1 MTNGTKNIEE
11 VFPCKIPSRLKNA
24 SVTALS
30 VNLDARSMSV
40 CLLLPQIIPYREIA
54 RFQSSLTFYY
64 SLRTCDLSVRYENA
78 GLDSSLLEEYKQNL
92 IDHLS
97 ENDPILSFLFSESEW
112 ALLNDSIT
120 ITLHHGGIELCQ
132 SAQVEKRMAQLIQTE
147 LRVNAKVSVLE
158 GEVKNTASEPESF
171 VPISVA
177 KTTKEKKPTATS
189 SGKALYGKPFTGS
202 AVSAK
207 EVNGDSGTVIV
218 EGELFAPDTRETK
231 NGGMI
236 ATFNLTDRKSSIA
249 CKIFLRSK
257 DDFVP
262 LKGSLKEGNFLRI
275 RGSAEYDRYA
285 QDNVI
290 KVRDIMPLD
299 HEMREDNAPE
309 KRAELHLHTQFS
321 AMDGVSSPKSLIM
334 QAAAW
339 GHKAIGITDHG
350 VVQAFPDA
358 YKAQKAA
365 AEAGHEIKVLYGVEA
380 YLYDNDLDDEL
391 VVFDIETTGL
401 SADADEIIEI
411 GAVKVENGAIT
422 DRFSSFVNPNIAID
436 PRITELTGIT
446 DEMVKNAPTIN
457 TVLPRFFEFV
467 GDNAVLAHNAA
478 FDVGFICA
486 AAKRQGLSFRNL
498 VLDTLKISRY
508 LFPNER
514 VHKLDAVAR
523 RLGIDNPNHHRAV
536 NDAEVAAEIWFSFI
550 PMLRSRDF
558 VDIESVIDLV
568 PGRIEEKLGRSYH
581 TIIYA
586 KSLKGLFNLY
596 KIISASHLYYFKRF
610 PRVPKKLLARYRE
623 DLLVGSACEAGE
635 LFRAILNRSSDQKI
649 EEIAKLYDYFEIQP
663 LGNNEFL
670 IRDPKFP
677 QITSKKDLEDLNLA
691 IVRLGEKLR
700 KPVVA
705 TCDVH
710 FLNAED
716 EVYRRILMHGKG
728 FADADFQAPLYLRT
742 TDEMLREF
750 YYLTPEKA
758 KEVVITNPNKIADL
772 FESYSPVKDGTYPPS
787 IENSAEDLERLCKE
801 KAHRLYGDPLPPFI
815 EERMN
820 KELQPIIRQGYDVMY
835 MTAQKLVQDSNEHGY
850 LVGSRGSVG
859 SSFAAFL
866 SGITEVNSLP
876 AHYVCPKCKYLEFP
890 KVAPGQ
896 SGCDMEDKVCPEC
909 GQLLSK
915 EGHDIPFET
924 FLGFNADKAPDI
936 DLNFSGEYQAE
947 AHKYTEFLFGKGY
960 TFKAGTIGTI
970 AEKTAFGFV
979 KKYCEDHS
987 LILPKAE
994 MERLSRGCTG
1004 VKRTTGQHPG
1014 GIIVLPKGR
1023 DIHEFTPV
1031 QHPADDMKSDII
1043 TTHFDYHS
1051 IHDNLL
1057 KLDILGH
1064 DDPTM
1069 IRMLENITGLDATTI
1084 PLDDKDTMSLFT
1096 GTEALGVTPEDI
1108 DSPVGSYAVPEFG
1121 THFVRQMLVDTKP
1134 TKFSELVR
1142 ISGLSHGTDVWT
1154 GNAQDLIRSGICTLS
1169 ECICTRDDI
1178 MAYLI
1183 SKEMEPGLSF
1193 KIMESV
1199 RKGKGLTPEWEEAMK
1214 AHDVP
1219 DWYIASCKKI
1229 KYMFPKAHAVAYVTM
1244 GFRVAYFKV
1253 HHPMAFYRA
1262 YFTVRAD
1269 EFNYETMAK
1278 GIDTAKAALASL
1290 QGIGKLNQKQQSTQ
1304 TILEVVIEMYARGFT
1319 FLPID
1324 LYESDAKDFLEK
1336 DGKILPP
1343 FNSLPGLGLSA
1354 AQSIVAARQKGAFS
1368 SVEDLRIRARIS
1380 SAVIDLL
1387 SDNGCL
1393 NSLPNSDQ
1401 LDMFG

>member
-1 MTNGTKNIEE
+1 MTNGSKNIEE
-11 VFPCKIPSRLKNA
+11 VFPCKIPSALKNA
-24 SVTALS
+24 SVAHLT
-30 VNLDARSMSV
+30 VNLDRRDMCV
-40 CLLLPQIIPYREIA
+40 RLVLPQIIPYAEIV
-54 RFQSSLTFYY
+54 RFKTTLTFYY
-64 SLRTCDLSVRYENA
+64 RLQSCDLSVHYENS
-78 GLDSSLLEEYKQNL
+78 GLDEQL
-92 IDHLS
+92 LS
-97 ENDPILSFLFSESEW
+97 EYRPNLLSHISEDEPILHFLFSDSEW
-112 ALLNDSIT
+112 KSDGAEIT
-120 ITLHHGGIELCQ
+120 VTLHNGGMSLVSFPQLTSRMEGLFQSELGIGVRIHI
-132 SAQVEKRMAQLIQTE
+132 SEGE
-147 LRVNAKVSVLE
+147 LRNEVLVLTDVPVNAPPTPKP
-158 GEVKNTASEPESF
+158 VKKSASGPAIYGNSF
-171 VPISVA
+171 TGAPISTKDVA
-177 KTTKEKKPTATS
+177 S
-189 SGKALYGKPFTGS
+189 
-202 AVSAK
+202 
-207 EVNGDSGTVIV
+207 DSGTVIL
-218 EGELFAPDTRETK
+218 EGEVFRPDARETK
-231 NGGMI
+231 KGGMI
-236 ATFNLTDRKSSIA
+236 VTFNLTDRKSSVS
-249 CKIFLRSK
+249 CKIFLRNK
-257 DDFVP
+257 DDYSP
-262 LKGSLKEGNFLRI
+262 LKAALKDGAYVRLR
-275 RGSAEYDRYA
+275 GTAEYDRYE

-290 KVRDIMPLD
+290 RVRDILPAS
-299 HEMREDNAPE
+299 HTEREDTADE
-309 KRAELHLHTQFS
+309 KRVEMHLHTQFS
-321 AMDGVSSPKSLIM
+321 SMDGVSSPMSLIL

-339 GHKAIGITDHG
+339 GHSAIGVTDHG

-358 YKAQKAA
+358 YKAQQAA
-365 AEAGHEIKVLYGVEA
+365 AKAGHEIKILYGVEA
-380 YLYDNDLDDEL
+380 YLYDNDLDDEI

-401 SADADEIIEI
+401 NPSQDSIIEI
-411 GAVKVENGAIT
+411 GAVRVAQGEII
-422 DRFSSFVNPNIAID
+422 DRFSSFVHPHAAIS

-446 DEMVKNAPTIN
+446 DEMVKDAPDIEE
-457 TVLPRFFEFV
+457 VLPAFLEFV
-467 GDNAVLAHNAA
+467 GDDPVLAHNAS
-478 FDVGFICA
+478 FDVGFIRA
-486 AAKRQGLSFRNL
+486 AAERQGVKFRNL
-498 VLDTLKISRY
+498 VLDTLAISRY
-508 LFPNER
+508 LYPDER
-514 VHKLDAVAR
+514 VHKLDAVAG
-523 RLGIDNPNHHRAV
+523 RLGINNPNHHRAV
-536 NDAEVAAEIWFSFI
+536 NDAEVAAEIWFAFV
-550 PMLRSRDF
+550 PMLRSREF
-558 VDIESVIDLV
+558 VDIQGVIDLV

-586 KSLKGLFNLY
+586 KNLNGLFYLY
-596 KIISASHLYYFKRF
+596 KIISASHLSYYKRF

-623 DLLVGSACEAGE
+623 DILVGSACEAGE
-635 LFRAILNRSSDQKI
+635 LFRAILNHCPEEKI
-649 EEIAKLYDYFEIQP
+649 EQIAKLYDYFEIQP

-670 IRDPKFP
+670 IRDPKTAH
-677 QITSKKDLEDLNLA
+677 ITSKKDLEELNLA
-691 IVRLGEKLR
+691 IVRLGEKLH

-710 FLNAED
+710 FLNPED

-728 FADADFQAPLYLRT
+728 FDDADQQAPLYLRT

-758 KEVVITNPNKIADL
+758 KEVVITNPTRLAEL
-772 FESYSPVKDGTYPPS
+772 FETYSPVKDGTYPPS
-787 IENSAEDLERLCKE
+787 IENSAEDLQRLCEE
-801 KAHRLYGDPLPPFI
+801 KAHRLYGTPLPAVI

-820 KELQPIIRQGYDVMY
+820 KELKPIIRQGYDVMY

-876 AHYVCPKCKYLEFP
+876 AHYVCPECKYLEFP
-890 KVAPGQ
+890 KVSPGQ

-909 GQLLSK
+909 GHPLNK

-994 MERLSRGCTG
+994 MDRLARGCTG

-1084 PLDDKDTMSLFT
+1084 PLDDKETMSLFT
-1096 GTEALGVTPEDI
+1096 GTEALGVKPEDI

-1154 GNAQDLIRSGICTLS
+1154 GNAQDLIRSGTCTLS

-1219 DWYIASCKKI
+1219 DWYITSCKKI

-1253 HHPMAFYRA
+1253 HYPMAFYRA
-1262 YFTVRAD
+1262 YYTVRAD
-1269 EFNYETMAK
+1269 EFNYLTMGK
-1278 GIDTAKAALASL
+1278 GLDVAKAALEEL
-1290 QGIGKLNQKQQSTQ
+1290 KGIGKLNQKQQSTQ
-1304 TILEVVIEMYARGFT
+1304 TILEVVIEMYARGYD

-1336 DGKILPP
+1336 DGKLLPP

-1354 AQSIVAARQKGAFS
+1354 AQSIVDARKDGEFS
-1368 SVEDLRIRARIS
+1368 SVEDLRIRAKIS
-1380 SAVIDLL
+1380 TAVIDLL
-1387 SDNGCL
+1387 SANGCL
-1393 NSLPNSDQ
+1393 NGLPDSDQ

>member
-1 MTNGTKNIEE
+1 MTNGSKIIGE
-11 VFPCKIPSRLKNA
+11 VFPCKIPSALKNAKITMLTVKMEDRTMRVQLQLPQVVPYSEIVRLKN
-24 SVTALS
+24 
-30 VNLDARSMSV
+30 NL
-40 CLLLPQIIPYREIA
+40 C
-54 RFQSSLTFYY
+54 FYY
-64 SLRTCDLSVRYENA
+64 QLHTCDLLVKYENA
-78 GLDSSLLEEYKQNL
+78 GIDAQFIEEYKPNL
-92 IDHLS
+92 IAHLS
-97 ENDPILSFLFSESEW
+97 ENDPVLTYIFTESDWSLSGQELTVTLHNGGEPLFSSKQIQRQIEQ
-112 ALLNDSIT
+112 LLLAELDAEITVSIQEGEQNST
-120 ITLHHGGIELCQ
+120 IT
-132 SAQVEKRMAQLIQTE
+132 V
-147 LRVNAKVSVLE
+147 
-158 GEVKNTASEPESF
+158 PEDLS
-171 VPISVA
+171 PISLPKPKA
-177 KTTKEKKPTATS
+177 KKAASSVTGAAIYGNSFSGSPISTKEI
-189 SGKALYGKPFTGS
+189 GS
-202 AVSAK
+202 
-207 EVNGDSGTVIV
+207 DSGTVIV
-218 EGELFAPDTRETK
+218 EGELFGIDTKETK
-231 NGGMI
+231 KGGLI
-236 ATFNLTDRKSSIA
+236 LTFNLTDKKSSVS

-257 DDFVP
+257 DDFAP
-262 LKGSLKEGNFLRI
+262 LKGALKDGTYVRLR
-275 RGSAEYDRYA
+275 GTAEYDRYA

-290 KVRDIMPLD
+290 KVRDIVPAT
-299 HEMREDNAPE
+299 HETREDNAAD
-309 KRAELHLHTQFS
+309 KRVEMHLHTQFS
-321 AMDGVSSPKSLIM
+321 TMDGVSSPMSLIM

-339 GHKAIGITDHG
+339 GHKAIGVTDHG

-358 YKAQKAA
+358 YKAQQAA
-365 AEAGHEIKVLYGVEA
+365 AKMGHEIKILYGVEA
-380 YLYDNDLDDEL
+380 YLYDNDLDDEV

-401 SADADEIIEI
+401 SASDDAIIEI
-411 GAVKVENGAIT
+411 GAVKVEHGEII
-422 DRFSSFVNPNIAID
+422 DRFSSFVNPHTPIS

-446 DEMVKNAPTIN
+446 DDMVADAPGIE
-457 TVLPRFFEFV
+457 TVLPQFIEFV
-467 GDNAVLAHNAA
+467 GDNAVIAHNAS
-478 FDVGFICA
+478 FDVSFIRA
-486 AAKRQGLSFRNL
+486 AAERQGMTFRNL
-498 VLDTLKISRY
+498 VLDTLAISRY

-514 VHKLDAVAR
+514 IHKLDVVAK
-523 RLGIDNPNHHRAV
+523 RLEIENPNHHRAV

-558 VDIESVIDLV
+558 VDMQSVIDLV

-586 KSLKGLFNLY
+586 KTLKGLFYLY
-596 KIISASHLYYFKRF
+596 KIISASHLSYYKRF

-635 LFRAILNRSSDQKI
+635 LFRAILNRCSQEKI
-649 EEIAKLYDYFEIQP
+649 EQIAKLYDYFEIQP

-670 IRDPKFP
+670 IREPKISW
-677 QITSKKDLEDLNLA
+677 ITSKKDLEDINLQ
-691 IVRLGEKLR
+691 IVRLGERLH

-710 FLNAED
+710 FLNPED

-728 FADADFQAPLYLRT
+728 FADADMQAPLYLRT
-742 TDEMLREF
+742 TDEMLEEF

-758 KEVVITNPNKIADL
+758 KEVVITNPNKLAEL
-772 FESYSPVKDGTYPPS
+772 FETYSPVKDGTYPPS
-787 IENSAEDLERLCKE
+787 IENSAEDLQRLCEE
-801 KAHRLYGDPLPPFI
+801 KAHRIYGDPLPPAI

-820 KELQPIIRQGYDVMY
+820 KELKPIIRQGYDVMY

-876 AHYVCPKCKYLEFP
+876 AHYVCPECKYLEFP

-896 SGCDMEDKVCPEC
+896 SGCDMDDKVCPEC
-909 GQLLSK
+909 GHPLNK

-979 KKYCEDHS
+979 KKYCEEHS

-994 MERLSRGCTG
+994 MDRLARGCTG

-1014 GIIVLPKGR
+1014 GIIVLPQGR

-1084 PLDDKDTMSLFT
+1084 PLDDKDTMSIFT
-1096 GTEALGVTPEDI
+1096 GTEVLGVTPQDI

-1183 SKEMEPGLSF
+1183 SKDMEPGLSF

-1214 AHDVP
+1214 EHDVP
-1219 DWYIASCKKI
+1219 DWYITSCKKI

-1253 HHPMAFYRA
+1253 HYPMAFYRA
-1262 YFTVRAD
+1262 YYTVRAD
-1269 EFNYETMAK
+1269 EFNYLTMGK
-1278 GIDTAKAALASL
+1278 GIDIAKAALNSL
-1290 QGIGKLNQKQQSTQ
+1290 KGIGKLNQKQQSTQ
-1304 TILEVVIEMYARGFT
+1304 TILEVVIEMYARGFQ

-1336 DGKILPP
+1336 GGKILPP

-1354 AQSIVAARQKGAFS
+1354 AQSIVDARGDGEFS
-1368 SVEDLRIRARIS
+1368 SIEDLRIRAKIS
-1380 SAVIDLL
+1380 SAVVELL
-1387 SDNGCL
+1387 SENGCL
-1393 NSLPNSDQ
+1393 NGLPNSDQ